1 MITVVEMQEDSVG
14 GWEKQQRRGSIK
26 TKIPNGR
33 KGPIGTQYIFWF
45 VVLQVVCLYQLGKY
59 KDNEVVNVTLTL
71 PLTCLCAVF
80 LSVSEC

>member
-33 KGPIGTQYIFWF
+33 KGPIGTQYIFG
-45 VVLQVVCLYQLGKY
+45 L
-59 KDNEVVNVTLTL
+59 
-71 PLTCLCAVF
+71 
-80 LSVSEC
+80 